1 LAGRSVAVDADLIV
15 LSAQGGA
22 PDAEAALPSAKRLP
36 FAHSRWAPA
45 ARAWRLP
52 IGISLLLAFA
62 FSAGIWALIWIGLR
76 AVHIH
81 LG

>member
-1 LAGRSVAVDADLIV
+1 M
-15 LSAQGGA
+15 
-22 PDAEAALPSAKRLP
+22 PSAKRLP